1 MPKSIP
7 GWLDAPWKPDQ
18 TQDEDLKGNPQA
30 WSSLI
35 VNSERLPGMAL
46 VSVPRHV
53 LVKQHG
59 RASGK
64 TPGAP
69 TVRGREP
76 GTAQVTL
83 VLRNNQEWADYVAI
97 APRLLPWVNK
107 GSASNKS
114 SGAVQVYHPVLAVHG
129 MRWVLIHDFGGGDG
143 PKGGGPLLIKFSLE
157 ETQDPADIKVAQAKP
172 KSTGLESA
180 APIIEIA
187 GQAPRPP
194 NLRDLTRKPAS
205 LAR

>member
-1 MPKSIP
+1 MAKSIP
-7 GWLDAPWKPDQ
+7 GWLDAPWNPDQ
-18 TQDEDLKGNPQA
+18 TQDAALRGDLEA

-76 GTAQVTL
+76 GTAQVSL
-83 VLRNNQEWADYVAI
+83 VLRNNREWADYVAI
-97 APRLLPWVNK
+97 APRLLPWVKK
-107 GSASNKS
+107 GSAGNKT
-114 SGAVQVYHPVLAVHG
+114 SGAVQVYHPLLAAHG
-129 MRWVLIHDFGGGDG
+129 LRWVLVHDFGGGDG
-143 PKGGGPLLIKFSLE
+143 PRGGGPLTIKFSLE
-157 ETQDPADIKVAQAKP
+157 ETQDPATIKVAQAKP
-172 KSTGLESA
+172 KSTGLEA
-180 APIIEIA
+180 APVIEIA

-194 NLRDLTRKPAS
+194 NLRDLTRKPAT